1 MELENGVAS
10 CRCVPATFGRA
21 CRYYYQEGRSRTRR
35 RLSRQL
41 DLRTTK
47 WQRQEVKDLED
58 YVVVCPRRCRAQAR
72 SRRTGAERSRASARA
87 QRSFALMRTARRP
100 SGVTGGPFS
109 FSFVSASVRG
119 IDLDQRCVPQL
130 KRRWAS
136 RCRNSRKAAQQRLKR
151 RYTIV
156 ERRQFRIV
164 QRDLL
169 AHT

>member
-47 WQRQEVKDLED
+47 RQKQEVEDLED
-58 YVVVCPRRCRAQAR
+58 YVVVRPRRCRTQAR
-72 SRRTGAERSRASARA
+72 SRRTRAQRSRASARV

-100 SGVTGGPFS
+100 SGVAGGPFS

-119 IDLDQRCVPQL
+119 FDLDQLCSPQL
-130 KRRWAS
+130 KRR
-136 RCRNSRKAAQQRLKR
+136 
-151 RYTIV
+151 
-156 ERRQFRIV
+156 
-164 QRDLL
+164 
-169 AHT
+169 